1 MLNVSSVVMNGFRV
15 VMKRSSSKWIC
26 SSSKFGGKAGPS
38 FLWVMKTFDWTRLFT
53 WPYNIY
59 TQLVFWVIVFFLYI
73 LLKEYPQRM
82 TGITLFCL
90 VLQETLELA
99 IPCYTQNL
107 LVLPFLKRRKWLVGG
122 IVYVVQL
129 VILIELLPYFLN
141 LVGRLFASLF
151 HITDVVTNWQD
162 QHFAFTMV
170 AFTVMASLAKVGVDR
185 LIRDKEQKENELRHL
200 KAQLN
205 PHFLFNTLNNL
216 YGLSV
221 AESKKLPGLMLKLSE
236 LLRYSLYD
244 TNQNYVAVSKELDY
258 ITNYVELE
266 RIRLSDKTDI
276 KLAIS
281 GDYNDHYIAPLLLI
295 IFVENA
301 FKHFSAAKGQT
312 PFVHIGIQ
320 FENHQ
325 LKLKI
330 ENSVDPDYIPKV
342 NKSKGGLG
350 LNNVKQRLDLI
361 YPQQYSLKTRK
372 ETNFFEVNLTIDLS

>member
-1 MLNVSSVVMNGFRV
+1 MTLPVLVMNV
-15 VMKRSSSKWIC
+15 CAAVMKRSSSKCIG
-26 SSSKFGGKAGPS
+26 SSPIFGDKAGPS

-53 WPYNIY
+53 WPYKVY
-59 TQLVFWVIVFFLYI
+59 TQLVFWVIVFCLYI

-82 TGITLFCL
+82 SGITLFCL
-90 VLQETLELA
+90 VFQETLELV
-99 IPCYTQNL
+99 IPCYSQNL
-107 LVLPFLKRRKWLVGG
+107 LVLPFFKRRKWVIG
-122 IVYVVQL
+122 IVVYAVQL
-129 VILIELLPYFLN
+129 VLLIYLLPYLLN
-141 LVGRLFASLF
+141 LIGRLFANVF

-162 QHFAFTMV
+162 QHIAFTMV
-170 AFTVMASLAKVGVDR
+170 AFTIMATFTKAGLDR

-221 AESKKLPGLMLKLSE
+221 TESKKLPGLMLKLSE

-266 RIRLSDKTDI
+266 RIRLSEKTDI
-276 KLAIS
+276 QLQIA
-281 GDYNDHYIAPLLLI
+281 GDYTDQYIAPLLLI
-295 IFVENA
+295 IFVENS

-312 PFVHIGIQ
+312 AFVHVVLTIKDSKL
-320 FENHQ
+320 Q
-325 LKLKI
+325 LQVK
-330 ENSVDPDYIPKV
+330 NSVDPDYIPKV

-361 YPQQYSLKTRK
+361 YPQQYSLKTTK
-372 ETNFFEVNLTIDLS
+372 DANFFEVNLTIDLS